1 MITTQNALILSLQ
14 NEVSALKLEFVKFK
28 LNPSLDPMPKESMVE
43 NCRSS
48 FFDSRN
54 LTKTVD
60 KFNKSITRDN
70 VFKVFT
76 DRSTPSTY
84 VNMRRGSDN
93 RPLPKSFAETEIKE
107 VLDHIEDSS
116 SEDDDESG
124 IDREVIIANKA
135 FFYIPA

>member
-1 MITTQNALILSLQ
+1 M
-14 NEVSALKLEFVKFK
+14 F
-28 LNPSLDPMPKESMVE
+28 SMFL
-43 NCRSS
+43 R
-48 FFDSRN
+48 
-54 LTKTVD
+54 
-60 KFNKSITRDN
+60 
-70 VFKVFT
+70 T
-76 DRSTPSTY
+76 DHPSTY
-84 VNMRRGSDN
+84 VNMHRGSDN